1 MHAISAS
8 IGRASGWLIL
18 PLIFTII
25 FDVVTRK
32 LDVTRLYFSDFTIEY
47 GYSVSTIMQDLE
59 WHFHAV
65 IVMMSFG
72 VGYLMNAHVRVDVFR
87 ELVSK
92 RKQAW
97 NEFFLLIV
105 FGLPFLTTLL
115 YYNWTLFH
123 ISWLQGEG
131 SDSMT
136 GIDWRWAV
144 KFALPLGTVLIYM
157 ATLATLGRLFVYLFG
172 SGAVK
177 DEAESMIQIF
187 SDNHDDLEAIR
198 DQLEHALEDEVK
210 HVHDIEDKGQ

>member
-1 MHAISAS
+1 MHGITAA
-8 IGRASGWLIL
+8 IGRASGWVIL
-18 PLIFTII
+18 PLIFVII

-59 WHFHAV
+59 WHLHAI

-97 NEFFLLIV
+97 NEFILLII

-115 YYNWTLFH
+115 YYNWILFY

-136 GIDWRWAV
+136 GIDWRWAI
-144 KFALPLGTVLIYM
+144 KFALPFGTVLIFM
-157 ATLATLGRLFVYLFG
+157 ATLATIGRLFVYLFG
-172 SGAVK
+172 SGAVQK
-177 DEAESMIQIF
+177 EAEQSLQIF

-210 HVHDIEDKGQ
+210 HVHEKEGH

>member
-1 MHAISAS
+1 MHAISS
-8 IGRASGWLIL
+8 KIGLASGWLIL

-32 LDVTRLYFSDFTIEY
+32 LDVTRLYFSEFTINY
-47 GYSVSTIMQDLE
+47 GYSISTIMQDLE
-59 WHFHAV
+59 WHYHAV
-65 IVMMSFG
+65 IVLMSFG
-72 VGYLMNAHVRVDVFR
+72 VGYMMNAHVRVDVFR

-97 NEFFLLIV
+97 NEFILLIIL
-105 FGLPFLTTLL
+105 GLPFLVTML

-123 ISWLQGEG
+123 ISWVQGEG

-144 KFALPLGTVLIYM
+144 KFAMPLGTVLLFM
-157 ATLATLGRLFVYLFG
+157 ATLATMGRLFVYLFG
-172 SGAVK
+172 AGAVQK
-177 DEAESMIQIF
+177 EAEDLLQIF

-198 DQLEHALEDEVK
+198 NQVETALKDEVK
-210 HVHDIEDKGQ
+210 HVQEVKKEE